1 MSTFNCP
8 HGLRWE
14 EHCEMCIEE
23 LRNDTA
29 ELNAEQAYSGKPSR
43 GQVDGDH
50 YKKLPIQPFA
60 YSMANKLDPLQH
72 TIVKYVTRFR
82 DKAGVKDLRKAIH
95 CTELLIAWEEG
106 GLSAFDLQVKL
117 DEITNEGE

>member
-50 YKKLPIQPFA
+50 YKKLPIQPLPA
-60 YSMANKLDPLQH
+60 SSAVSEMPATAVGSANGRSTSASMIFLPGK
-72 TIVKYVTRFR
+72 V
-82 DKAGVKDLRKAIH
+82 
-95 CTELLIAWEEG
+95 
-106 GLSAFDLQVKL
+106 
-117 DEITNEGE
+117 